1 MAVKA
6 VGNTTVTYN
15 SNDITA
21 YCNTADLQATL
32 DNIDVTNFAS
42 TAKEYLAGFGEWTI
56 NVGGLWS
63 STLDGYLAPDAL
75 TPGTKRTAT
84 IAFDGGATTV
94 TYTWTSNAEIGD
106 YQIRSSSPT
115 EAITFSAVLRLSG
128 APSRSAA

>member
-6 VGNTTVTYN
+6 VGNTTVSYN
-15 SNDITA
+15 GNDITA
-21 YCNTADLQATL
+21 YCNSADLQAAL

-42 TAKEYLAGFGEWTI
+42 TAKEYLTGFGEWTI
-56 NVGGLWS
+56 NLSGLWS
-63 STLDGYLAPDAL
+63 STFDGYVAPDAV
-75 TPGTKRTAT
+75 TPGTKRTAY

-128 APSRSAA
+128 APSRTTA